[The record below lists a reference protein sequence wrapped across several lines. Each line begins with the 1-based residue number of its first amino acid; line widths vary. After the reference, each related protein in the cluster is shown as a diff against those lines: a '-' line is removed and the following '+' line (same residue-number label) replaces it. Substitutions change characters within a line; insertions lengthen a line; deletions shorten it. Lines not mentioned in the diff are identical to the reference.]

1 MKKIILASS
10 LFFLNSSATMAY
22 DAANEPQCVI
32 DQCDEDICAVETPEG
47 WVSISRQPGYKEG
60 KKIVCPIWLVE
71 PT

>member
-32 DQCDEDICAVETPEG
+32 DQCDEDTCTVETPEG
-47 WVSISRQPGYKEG
+47 WVSIPKKSDYKEG
-60 KKIVCPIWLVE
+60 KKIVCPTWLVE